1 MIRVAVV
8 DNEPLIRSGI
18 THALSAAEDIQVTT
32 QTAVPDALKT
42 VQDDPPDIVLIDCS
56 IAEAVELCAG
66 WELLD
71 RPRVCALSSS
81 SQEEDVTFALASGSA
96 GYILKN
102 TAPERLPLLVR
113 FLSEG
118 WTVTS
123 PEVGHSVM
131 TSFHHEY
138 LRHTSTAPIDRLT
151 DRERAVLVLLAC
163 GLSNGEIGTRI
174 HLSLGTVKDH
184 VRSILSKLG
193 VPNRLQAA
201 VLADRAGL
209 MAPQLAATHH
219 TTAARQR
226 GHITGG
232 S

>member
-1 MIRVAVV
+1 MV

-18 THALSAAEDIQVTT
+18 VHALSSAEDIQVTT
-32 QTAVPDALKT
+32 QTAVADALKT
-42 VQDDPPDIVLIDCS
+42 VQDDPPDIVLIDCT
-56 IAEAVELCAG
+56 IAEAVDLCAG
-66 WELLD
+66 WELSD

-81 SQEEDVTFALASGSA
+81 SQGEDVTFALASGSA

-102 TAPERLPLLVR
+102 TAPDHLPPLVR

-131 TSFHHEY
+131 ASFHHEY
-138 LRHTSTAPIDRLT
+138 LRHTSMAPIDRLT
-151 DRERAVLVLLAC
+151 DRERAVLVVLAC
-163 GLSNGEIGTRI
+163 GLSNGEIGTRL

-209 MAPQLAATHH
+209 MATQLAATPR
-219 TTAARQR
+219 TAAALQR
-226 GHITGG
+226 DPITG
-232 S
+232 SP

>member
-1 MIRVAVV
+1 MIRVALV

-18 THALSAAEDIQVTT
+18 MHALSVAEDIQVTT
-32 QTAVPDALKT
+32 QSTVFDALKM

-66 WELLD
+66 WELSK

-81 SQEEDVTFALASGSA
+81 SREEDVSFALASGSV

-102 TAPERLPLLVR
+102 TAPEQLPLLVR
-113 FLSEG
+113 SLSEG

-123 PEVGHSVM
+123 PEVGHSV
-131 TSFHHEY
+131 TASFQHEY
-138 LRHTSTAPIDRLT
+138 LRHASTAPIDRLT
-151 DRERAVLVLLAC
+151 DRERAILVLLAC
-163 GLSNGEIGTRI
+163 GLSNGEIGTRT
-174 HLSLGTVKDH
+174 HLSLGTIKDH

-209 MAPQLAATHH
+209 MAPQLATALH
-219 TTAARQR
+219 TTAAGRR
-226 GHITGG
+226 GPIAGG